1 MKTFGKYKFGEWM
14 RDLTSLANPI
24 ILLLLPLCFLRWTPE
39 YKMLLIALFIN
50 ELVGSLIKF
59 FFHKP
64 RPDGQK
70 YSNAL
75 EKIDAGSF
83 PSLHSSRIAV
93 VYLTLAY
100 LAPNIGFRLLFLAVI
115 IVVGYSRIFLKKHF
129 LADVIG
135 GYFFGGMV
143 FLGLWWWMAF
153 G

>member
-24 ILLLLPLCFLRWTPE
+24 ILLLVPLCFLRWTSE
-39 YKMLLIALFIN
+39 YQMLLIALFVN
-50 ELVGSLIKF
+50 ELAGSLIKL

-100 LAPNIGFRLLFLAVI
+100 LASNIGFRLLFLAVI
-115 IVVGYSRIFLKKHF
+115 FVVGYSRIFLKKHY
-129 LADVIG
+129 LADVMG
-135 GYFFGGMV
+135 GYFFGGLV
-143 FLGLWWWMAF
+143 FLGLWWMM
-153 G
+153 

>member
-1 MKTFGKYKFGEWM
+1 MNDFKKYKFGEWM

-24 ILLLLPLCFLRWTPE
+24 VLLLVPFCFLRWTTE
-39 YKMLLIALFIN
+39 FKILLLALAAN
-50 ELVGSLIKF
+50 EILGSLIKL

-70 YSNAL
+70 YTNAL

-100 LAPNIGFRLLFLAVI
+100 LAPDVWFRLLFVAVI
-115 IVVGYSRIFLKKHF
+115 FVVGYSRIFLKKHF
-129 LADVIG
+129 LTDVLG
-135 GYFFGGMV
+135 GYTFGAIV
-143 FLGLWWWMAF
+143 FLIMRYYL
-153 G
+153 

>member
-1 MKTFGKYKFGEWM
+1 MNFGKYKFGEWM

-24 ILLLLPLCFLRWTPE
+24 ILLLVPLCFLRWTPE

-50 ELVGSLIKF
+50 ELAGSLIKLL
-59 FFHKP
+59 FHKP

-83 PSLHSSRIAV
+83 PSLHSSRIAL

-100 LAPNIGFRLLFLAVI
+100 LAPNLAFRLLFLGVI
-115 IVVGYSRIFLKKHF
+115 IVVGYSRIFLKKHY
-129 LADVIG
+129 LTDVIG
-135 GYFFGGMV
+135 GYLFGGLV
-143 FLGLWWWMAF
+143 FLGLMGF
-153 G
+153 LIQ